1 VVALGCLDGR
11 DERGRGQGCYS
22 RRLGQRPGTDTT
34 SRVEFKEELGL
45 NLLGGRGTHPARNK
59 GLWGEGYCLDWG
71 FKSGLRD
78 TGLSLK
84 GLSTAAESEF

>member
-1 VVALGCLDGR
+1 M
-11 DERGRGQGCYS
+11 
-22 RRLGQRPGTDTT
+22 DTA

-45 NLLGGRGTHPARNK
+45 NLLGGKAHAKQGTRDN
-59 GLWGEGYCLDWG
+59 GGGGYCLDWG

-78 TGLSLK
+78 TGSSLK